1 MVVLK
6 VKTDIITIITVTL
19 IGQATI
25 LVTMYAET

>member
-6 VKTDIITIITVTL
+6 VKTYIITIITVTV
-19 IGQATI
+19 IGQGMI

>member
-1 MVVLK
+1 MAVLK

-25 LVTMYAET
+25 LDNVC